1 LYMVKYFF
9 LCAVYIFSVLILL
22 LKTLRYHSVLRIGIT
37 WLRWSICYC
46 CNSTDL

>member
-1 LYMVKYFF
+1 MVKYFF

-37 WLRWSICYC
+37 WLR
-46 CNSTDL
+46 